1 MATPQILTD
10 PAAMVADRPD
20 QRQAGVRL
28 AVRTSFYSIFKHSR
42 LVLGVFLTVFL
53 ASIGVAIL
61 RPSHW
66 LVATKVLVK
75 LGETLQLAPSEA
87 PSRSINLPLS
97 QEVVKTE
104 ADIVKSYVVVN
115 EAMRRLGIQPEEGT
129 SWAEFIDAIQQGLTV
144 TPAPGQNDI
153 SINFIGKDPQR
164 ASRLV
169 NMVTDV
175 YLEHHHA
182 VYGRGGVKYF
192 YDRQLKRLEKQLK
205 RSQGRLRRY
214 MAKSNL
220 NDLDQESRL
229 LQADVI
235 EQDKALKAHRA
246 KITATKRKLEEVQR
260 QIAST
265 PEQIAFT
272 EEYLSNPT
280 VVSFKAKLA
289 ELEVQRIQL
298 LELYVPTDRKVA
310 DVEEQITKLS
320 TRLKAEQIRILNKQ
334 TMRRNDLYEELQRNL
349 LSLQALY
356 ADVVAR
362 EPALADR
369 LDVSR
374 ARLAEL
380 RNKKFTVDNLT
391 KETEQRQ
398 YSYDL
403 YYKKREEARITEAM
417 TDRSMVDVSI
427 VDRATP
433 PLTPLNPW
441 WLPPILGF
449 FGGLALASVT
459 AIAVEYL
466 SRRLRF
472 EEEVEKYLELPVLAV
487 IPDLHAVP
495 VGIE

>member
-20 QRQAGVRL
+20 QRQAAVRL

-42 LVLGVFLTVFL
+42 LVIGVFLTVFL
-53 ASIGVAIL
+53 ASIAVAIF

-87 PSRSINLPLS
+87 PSRSFNLPLS

-104 ADIVKSYVVVN
+104 ADIVKSYVVVD

-144 TPAPGQNDI
+144 TPNPGQNDI
-153 SINFIGKDPQR
+153 QINFIGKDPKR

-175 YLEHHHA
+175 YIEHHNA
-182 VYGRGGVKYF
+182 VYARGGVKHF
-192 YDRQLKRLEKQLK
+192 YDRQLKRLEKQMK
-205 RSQGRLRRY
+205 RSQERLRRY
-214 MAKSNL
+214 LAKNNL
-220 NDLDQESRL
+220 NDLDQEAHL
-229 LQADVI
+229 LQIDVL

-246 KITATKRKLEEVQR
+246 KIAATRRKLQEVQS

-265 PEQIAFT
+265 PEQIAFA

-280 VVSFKAKLA
+280 VLSFKAKLA

-310 DVEEQITKLS
+310 DVEEQITNLT
-320 TRLKAEQIRILNKQ
+320 TRLKAEQVRILNKQ
-334 TMRRNDLYEELQRNL
+334 TMRRNDLYAELQRNL
-349 LSLQALY
+349 LSLQTLI
-356 ADVVAR
+356 ADSLAR
-362 EPALADR
+362 EPSMVDR
-369 LDVSR
+369 LEVSR
-374 ARLAEL
+374 VRLDDL
-380 RNKKFTVDNLT
+380 RNKRFTVDNL
-391 KETEQRQ
+391 KQEAEQKQ

-403 YYKKREEARITEAM
+403 YWKKQEEARITEAM

-487 IPDLHAVP
+487 IPDLYAVP